1 MNFHCLLGWA
11 QAAFSGSDIETSKN
25 DRHDFFAARRPLL
38 TRDGHTLFIEF
49 MLEMNKGVTLQL
61 VFNDSLFN
69 IATDTSNG
77 LLNWANADVK
87 FSKGVIALGIP
98 TKNQEFDTQLGYFDF
113 IKKYND
119 YQSKFNEALSGS
131 AFTFSAFWH
140 DKLEAKFA
148 DLDSKASGN
157 FGIEWLANYDSALS
171 RHLHQAGGVELLDL
185 VMNCERF
192 ISEVIEGADGVP
204 YLCTSLQKI
213 YGKDEAKIILEQ
225 LIAHMD

>member
-38 TRDGHTLFIEF
+38 TRDGQTLFIEF

-61 VFNDSLFN
+61 VFNDLLFN

-77 LLNWANADVK
+77 LLNWANAEVK
-87 FSKGVIALGIP
+87 LSKGVIALGIP
-98 TKNQEFDTQLGYFDF
+98 NDTQDFDTHLGYFDF

-131 AFTFSAFWH
+131 AFAFNAFWH
-140 DKLEAKFA
+140 DKLEATFA

-157 FGIEWLANYDSALS
+157 FGIEWLTNYDSALS
-171 RHLHQAGGVELLDL
+171 RHLQQAGGVELLEL

-192 ISEVIEGADGVP
+192 ISEVIEGVDGVP
-204 YLCTSLQKI
+204 YLCTSLQKT
-213 YGKDEAKIILEQ
+213 YGKDEAKIILER
-225 LIAHMD
+225 LIQHLN